1 MDFDKFDEGYADG
14 EKPLHFYYNREE
26 RIKKAP
32 KIVQDFY
39 AGKVNQFTR
48 NPIKILLKNPL
59 NRTMLIFLLLFCA
72 FAYFMSYQ
80 ANRNKLRIGETYGNL
95 TAFSYS
101 EEIYVTFKAEK
112 ISEKLRKSGKFTP
125 VPLTVVFK
133 AVDSSGTIV
142 HISELSDSYDGNE
155 LFIRTQFKDY
165 DIMSVDADV
174 TLGNENKNFSAGIL
188 KR

>member
-1 MDFDKFDEGYADG
+1 M
-14 EKPLHFYYNREE
+14 
-26 RIKKAP
+26 
-32 KIVQDFY
+32 
-39 AGKVNQFTR
+39 
-48 NPIKILLKNPL
+48 
-59 NRTMLIFLLLFCA
+59 
-72 FAYFMSYQ
+72 
-80 ANRNKLRIGETYGNL
+80 
-95 TAFSYS
+95 
-101 EEIYVTFKAEK
+101 
-112 ISEKLRKSGKFTP
+112 
-125 VPLTVVFK
+125 TVVFK